1 MVEEAK
7 VMSVMGLMMADE
19 LTTTLTMALMIPQ
32 LCLTNKYFHYAT

>member
-19 LTTTLTMALMIPQ
+19 LTTTLTMALMFV
-32 LCLTNKYFHYAT
+32 CLFVWHPGRQTS